1 MLPKIPGRFY
11 YLFGKPYDTKGKKE
25 LLNNRDK
32 ANEAYLSI
40 KSEVEKIISYLRT
53 KREEDPYRSIV
64 SRTVYQ
70 ATWGSSQQIPTFNPW
85 NQWPVHLSSRSFFFL
100 HLILLGVYGRWR
112 WRCNSPWLIWHLL
125 GTSLQLLPD
134 ILQICF
140 IHSSE
145 VCCADIFHVP
155 TWWPY
160 LHLWA
165 FVTHRCCKEPIRD
178 WALNSLPDPIS
189 FVKVA
194 TLQVTLP
201 LATSRDVVCTSRKI
215 HKEKRRQ
222 NLHGHPFIRPTIP
235 HFHLIWP
242 VPFVW
247 SSIHEQNL
255 QNP

>member
-1 MLPKIPGRFY
+1 MARAFV
-11 YLFGKPYDTKGKKE
+11 
-25 LLNNRDK
+25 
-32 ANEAYLSI
+32 
-40 KSEVEKIISYLRT
+40 KS
-53 KREEDPYRSIV
+53 
-64 SRTVYQ
+64 
-70 ATWGSSQQIPTFNPW
+70 F
-85 NQWPVHLSSRSFFFL
+85 FFFL

-145 VCCADIFHVP
+145 VCCAYIFHVP

-189 FVKVA
+189 FVKIA